1 MNLML
6 LPGFGQN
13 RQGIAV
19 CYAPDLP
26 VKCFSL
32 WNWQVQGIYCD
43 SFANFDTG
51 LKCSLS
57 GRCRAVRS
65 DIRAFPI
72 RGGPSRGQ
80 KNQQQHFAAAPSPAQ
95 GYMPAGA
102 WQEIAS
108 GQRAKATAMPA
119 KPAPDWSLTGTLR
132 NS

>member
-13 RQGIAV
+13 RQGIAICSPTFPLNV
-19 CYAPDLP
+19 LA
-26 VKCFSL
+26 F
-32 WNWQVQGIYCD
+32 GIGKYRAYIAIV
-43 SFANFDTG
+43 ANFDTG

-57 GRCRAVRS
+57 GRCRASERY
-65 DIRAFPI
+65 RAFPI
-72 RGGPSRGQ
+72 RGGLSRGQ